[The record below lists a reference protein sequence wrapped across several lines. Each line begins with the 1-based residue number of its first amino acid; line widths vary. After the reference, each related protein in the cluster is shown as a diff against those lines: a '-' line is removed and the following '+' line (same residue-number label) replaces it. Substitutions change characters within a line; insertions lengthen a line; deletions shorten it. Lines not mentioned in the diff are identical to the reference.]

1 MATNKKKLPS
11 NFLFQKF
18 LENAKWF
25 LTKNEKETAFRQH
38 AVVCTSVSG
47 QNVKEIADR
56 TFPARGERHH
66 LPNWVA
72 LLFT

>member
-66 LPNWVA
+66 LPN
-72 LLFT
+72 

>member
-11 NFLFQKF
+11 NFLFQNF
-18 LENAKWF
+18 LENAKQF

-38 AVVCTSVSG
+38 VVCTSASG

-56 TFPARGERHH
+56 T
-66 LPNWVA
+66 LPC
-72 LLFT
+72 

>member
-25 LTKNEKETAFRQH
+25 LTKNEKETAFSQH
-38 AVVCTSVSG
+38 VVVCTSVSG

-56 TFPARGERHH
+56 TLPARGERHH
-66 LPNWVA
+66 LPN
-72 LLFT
+72 